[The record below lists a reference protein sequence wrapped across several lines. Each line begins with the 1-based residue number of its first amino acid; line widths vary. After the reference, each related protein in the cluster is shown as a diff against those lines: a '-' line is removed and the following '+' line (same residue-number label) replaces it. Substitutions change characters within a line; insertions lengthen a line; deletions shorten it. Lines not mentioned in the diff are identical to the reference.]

1 MTAAPVTLRG
11 IVRRLGGRVVLD
23 HVDLEAP
30 AGRVLVLLGE
40 SGAGKSTL
48 LRLVAGLDDPDAG
61 TIEIAGRVVADPKRR
76 VAPHARG
83 VGMVFQTLE
92 LWPHMTVAE
101 NITFGLA
108 GRPRGARAAAHPRVL
123 EVAEAVGLPA
133 ALLARRSPTLS
144 GGERQRV
151 AIARALAADPGVL
164 LYDEP
169 LAHLD
174 PSRRGE
180 IRSLVRRVAVA
191 RTTTV
196 VYVTH
201 DPAEALEVGDVLAVL
216 AHGHVV
222 DVGVPADVYARPR
235 TLAAA
240 RALGAVSS
248 LVARRRA
255 EGGVEC
261 ALGTLEATTREG
273 AARLDGGLVLLRPEQ
288 VHARAAGAG
297 AGTPA
302 EVTEAFAVLG
312 AHAFRARLRDGVV
325 VEGRSPTPF
334 APGASVAVTVA
345 GPGVLVP
352 SEDFAETP

>member
-1 MTAAPVTLRG
+1 MSAAPVTLRG
-11 IVRRLGGRVVLD
+11 IVRRLGGRTVLD

-30 AGRVLVLLGE
+30 AGKVLVLLGE

-48 LRLVAGLDDPDAG
+48 LRLVAGLDAPNEG
-61 TIEIAGRVVADPKRR
+61 SIEIGGRVVADPKSR

-101 NITFGLA
+101 NVAFGLS

-123 EVAEAVGLPA
+123 AVADAVGLPRD
-133 ALLARRSPTLS
+133 LLARRSPTLS

-151 AIARALAADPGVL
+151 AIARALATDPGVL

-180 IRSLVRRVAVA
+180 IRGLVRRVAA
-191 RTTTV
+191 TRTTTV

-216 AHGHVV
+216 ARGRVV
-222 DVGVPADVYARPR
+222 DAGVPADVYARPR
-235 TLAAA
+235 SLVSA

-248 LVARRRA
+248 LTARRR
-255 EGGVEC
+255 GDDVVEC
-261 ALGTLEATTREG
+261 ALGAVGVHGRP
-273 AARLDGGLVLLRPEQ
+273 GLASGWLLLRPEQ
-288 VHARAAGAG
+288 VGAHAGGDAV
-297 AGTPA
+297 
-302 EVTEAFAVLG
+302 VTETFAVPG
-312 AHAFRARLRDGVV
+312 AHAFRARLRDGAT
-325 VEGRSPTPF
+325 VEGRGAAPF
-334 APGASVAVTVA
+334 APGTAVTVA
-345 GPGVLVP
+345 VTGTGVLVP
-352 SEDFAETP
+352 AEEVA